1 MHCQLLPRLKA
12 LCLAHWNCQWKPLGR
27 LWRPGAGPASGS
39 QQLLA
44 STRLPAR
51 SRQPHWRPTGQSD
64 RTRLHRGRAGELQRV
79 AVGCRLVV
87 GCCPAGWSM
96 APAGSELRLL
106 LLPSSRLDL
115 HLLLAGLSPPQA
127 VQGTSGWLEEQ
138 PPGRWLAGPLGVL
151 RQSGWAG
158 ARREE
163 CEQSSGEAGC
173 VPVAAAAY
181 EVQASLSLVAGQLQ
195 QLPQASASLPSTLS
209 EPPDAPSPDS

>member
-1 MHCQLLPRLKA
+1 MHCQLLPRWKA
-12 LCLAHWNCQWKPLGR
+12 LYLAHWNCQWKPSAR
-27 LWRPGAGPASGS
+27 SWRPGAGPALGS

-44 STRLPAR
+44 STHLLARL
-51 SRQPHWRPTGQSD
+51 RQPHWRLTGRSD
-64 RTRLHRGRAGELQRV
+64 RTQLHQGRAGELQRV

-138 PPGRWLAGPLGVL
+138 PPGRWLAGPLSIL
-151 RQSGWAG
+151 RPSGWTG
-158 ARREE
+158 ARCQR
-163 CEQSSGEAGC
+163 S
-173 VPVAAAAY
+173 
-181 EVQASLSLVAGQLQ
+181 
-195 QLPQASASLPSTLS
+195 
-209 EPPDAPSPDS
+209 